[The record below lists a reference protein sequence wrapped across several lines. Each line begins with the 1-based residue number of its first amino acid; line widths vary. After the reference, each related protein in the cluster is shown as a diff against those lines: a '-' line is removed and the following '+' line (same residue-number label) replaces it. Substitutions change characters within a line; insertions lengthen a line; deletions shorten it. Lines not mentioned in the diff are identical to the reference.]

1 MRRTLAL
8 LVLLPAL
15 APAWSGLTSPAL
27 AQAAASGTAPAGAAA
42 PGATSS
48 GATAPG
54 GATSSR
60 SAAPSGEE
68 RGAQSITRAQFV
80 QRAAE
85 AAGRRFDAMDTTHAG
100 VLTRAQMRA
109 WRQAHHGRGG
119 RRGRDG
125 QNGKAGQNGEPGQ
138 DG

>member
-27 AQAAASGTAPAGAAA
+27 AQAAASGTAPRRGRGPGRHVLGRPA
-42 PGATSS
+42 P
-48 GATAPG
+48 